1 MANQEDK
8 NLKFVPFGDQI
19 LIRPDK
25 AEEVTSSG
33 IILTKDA
40 AEKPKR
46 GVVVALGD
54 VSKFLRSD
62 GKHYEFTV
70 KVGSV
75 VYWRYSGS
83 EIEINGE
90 TYLVMRESDILGYE
104 N

>member
-1 MANQEDK
+1 MSADK
-8 NLKFVPFGDQI
+8 NKKINFVPFGDQI
-19 LIRPDK
+19 LIKPDEP
-25 AEEVTSSG
+25 EEVTASG

-40 AEKPKR
+40 AERPKR

-62 GKHYEFTV
+62 GKPYEFTV

-75 VYWRYSGS
+75 VFWRYSGS
-83 EIEINGE
+83 EIEIDGE
-90 TYLVMRESDILGYE
+90 TYLVMRESDILGFE